1 MPLCSGSDRGRVL
14 PRTTFPHRESELT
27 SLRCSV
33 TREPWP
39 TDSGRQAD
47 MSAAEMPAGAAP
59 ERAPDWHSIEW
70 KNVWRA
76 WFKSRLQLRVAG
88 VDARRA
94 TPPDPRPPRWGLA
107 GYCQLDPSHPAI
119 VTCEGT
125 YFEPCPPTDMVLAP
139 TFVTIR
145 SCGRCFLFVQFAPHT
160 PPGLLSETSRLGY
173 SGKKP

>member
-1 MPLCSGSDRGRVL
+1 
-14 PRTTFPHRESELT
+14 
-27 SLRCSV
+27 
-33 TREPWP
+33 
-39 TDSGRQAD
+39 
-47 MSAAEMPAGAAP
+47 MSAAEMPAGATP

-119 VTCEGT
+119 VTCEGSD
-125 YFEPCPPTDMVLAP
+125 FEPCQ
-139 TFVTIR
+139 
-145 SCGRCFLFVQFAPHT
+145 LFVVFRPCPCNPSLANRPRCGEGQKP
-160 PPGLLSETSRLGY
+160 LSWPLDVPSIYGVMRR
-173 SGKKP
+173 

>member
-1 MPLCSGSDRGRVL
+1 
-14 PRTTFPHRESELT
+14 
-27 SLRCSV
+27 
-33 TREPWP
+33 
-39 TDSGRQAD
+39 
-47 MSAAEMPAGAAP
+47 MSAAEMPAGATP

-119 VTCEGT
+119 VTCEGSD
-125 YFEPCPPTDMVLAP
+125 FEPCLARHGQETVSRKARAVEP
-139 TFVTIR
+139 ACRFP
-145 SCGRCFLFVQFAPHT
+145 APHT
-160 PPGLLSETSRLGY
+160 ERRGRSSGGPYSPALPALSAGAPNQPPMGAR
-173 SGKKP
+173 KPATLRRSDTAK